1 MTLGL
6 TVLWCIN
13 KKQGLVFMYTLL
25 FVEDEYNVRKAIIN
39 TIDWDSLGFRII
51 GEAENGLEAIDIVEK
66 YKPDV
71 IITDIKMPFMDGIEF
86 AKLVREINPVTKI
99 VFLTG
104 FNDFDYAI
112 SAIKLNVIE
121 YLSKPV
127 SAEKMRDTLISIK
140 RKLDEENNYL
150 RNVEILR
157 QNYIESLPIIRTGF
171 LLSLITSYTS
181 SAQINNNIQRLSLN
195 LNGPWYLIFT
205 VRIDR
210 GSTMDIE
217 STEGI
222 EDIDVIFP
230 SLVNIAKRVS
240 DKYLLNETFEYG
252 ENIVTILSDTKEN
265 IDNYAEILMHEIQQ
279 SIYKNYGLQVII
291 GVSNMFKNLE
301 EAKKEFDNSVTAL
314 SYCSIMGTNKAIY
327 LRDIEPA
334 RGINFVFDEKKER
347 EFSSILKTGT
357 KDILFKFISGIFN
370 ELAAKEASLSDF
382 QICIIEMITTLI
394 KTAQSSI
401 SDFTEKMDV
410 NMGLL
415 LDVYKSQTI
424 DEAKYNFKKLCSKVM
439 EYIDLE
445 RQDMTA
451 VLVNKGYE
459 YMKSNY
465 SDPELSLRTV
475 SKYLH
480 ISSNYFSII
489 FKRVIGEPFK
499 NVLIRIRM
507 EKAYELLATTNMRIL
522 EVAKEVGYNDQHYF
536 SYSFKKYFNI
546 SPSEMRS
553 RQNNG
558 VMLGKL

>member
-1 MTLGL
+1 
-6 TVLWCIN
+6 
-13 KKQGLVFMYTLL
+13 MYTLL

-39 TIDWDSLGFRII
+39 TIDWNSLGFRVI

-66 YKPDV
+66 YNPDV

-127 SAEKMRDTLISIK
+127 SAEKMTDTLISIK
-140 RKLDEENNYL
+140 KKLDEENNNL
-150 RNVEILR
+150 RNIEILKK
-157 QNYIESLPIIRTGF
+157 NYIESLPIIRTGF

-181 SAQINNNIQRLSLN
+181 SEQINSNIQRLSLN

-205 VRIDR
+205 IRIDR
-210 GSTMDIE
+210 GSTIDMKGIDN
-217 STEGI
+217 I

-230 SLVNIAKRVS
+230 SMVNIAKRVS

-265 IDNYAEILMHEIQQ
+265 IENYAEILMHEIQQ
-279 SIYKNYGLQVII
+279 SINKNYGLPVLI

-327 LRDIEPA
+327 LRDVEPA

-357 KDILFKFISGIFN
+357 KEILFKFISGIFD
-370 ELAAKEASLSDF
+370 ELAAKGASLSDF

-394 KTAQSSI
+394 KTAQNSI
-401 SDFTEKMDV
+401 SNFSEKMDV
-410 NMGLL
+410 NMGLI

-424 DEAKYNFKKLCSKVM
+424 DEAKYNFKKLCCKVM
-439 EYIDLE
+439 ECIDLE

-451 VLVNKGYE
+451 VLVNKAYE

-465 SDPELSLRTV
+465 SNPDLSLRTV

-489 FKRVIGEPFK
+489 FKRIIGEPFK

-536 SYSFKKYFNI
+536 SYSFKKYYNI

-558 VMLGKL
+558 VRLGKV

>member
-1 MTLGL
+1 
-6 TVLWCIN
+6 
-13 KKQGLVFMYTLL
+13 MYTLL

-39 TIDWDSLGFRII
+39 TIDWNSLGFRVI

-66 YKPDV
+66 YNPDV

-127 SAEKMRDTLISIK
+127 SAEKMTDTLISIK
-140 RKLDEENNYL
+140 KKLDEENNNL
-150 RNVEILR
+150 RNIEILKK
-157 QNYIESLPIIRTGF
+157 NYIESLPIIRTGF

-181 SAQINNNIQRLSLN
+181 SEQINSNIQRLSLN

-205 VRIDR
+205 IRIDR
-210 GSTMDIE
+210 GSTIDMKGIDN
-217 STEGI
+217 I

-230 SLVNIAKRVS
+230 SMVNIAKRVS

-265 IDNYAEILMHEIQQ
+265 IENYAEILMHEIQQ
-279 SIYKNYGLQVII
+279 SINKNYGLPVLI

-327 LRDIEPA
+327 LRDVEPA

-357 KDILFKFISGIFN
+357 KEILFKFISGIFD
-370 ELAAKEASLSDF
+370 ELAAKGASLSDF

-394 KTAQSSI
+394 KTAQNSI
-401 SDFTEKMDV
+401 SNFSEKMDV
-410 NMGLL
+410 NMGLI

-424 DEAKYNFKKLCSKVM
+424 DEAKYNFKKLCCKVM
-439 EYIDLE
+439 ECIDLE

-451 VLVNKGYE
+451 VMVNKAYE

-465 SDPELSLRTV
+465 SNPDLSLRTV

-489 FKRVIGEPFK
+489 FKRIIGEPFK

-536 SYSFKKYFNI
+536 SYSFKKYYNI

-558 VMLGKL
+558 VRLGKV

>member
-1 MTLGL
+1 
-6 TVLWCIN
+6 
-13 KKQGLVFMYTLL
+13 MYTLL

-39 TIDWDSLGFRII
+39 TIDWSSLGFTVI

-66 YKPDV
+66 CNPDV

-104 FNDFDYAI
+104 FNEFDYAI

-140 RKLDEENNYL
+140 QKLDEESNNL
-150 RNVEILR
+150 RNIEILK

-181 SAQINNNIQRLSLN
+181 SAQIYNNIKKLSLN

-210 GSTMDIE
+210 GSTIDLKGID
-217 STEGI
+217 SI

-265 IDNYAEILMHEIQQ
+265 IENYAEILMHEIQQ
-279 SIYKNYGLQVII
+279 SINKNYGLPVII
-291 GVSNMFKNLE
+291 GVSNMFRNLE
-301 EAKKEFDNSVTAL
+301 EAKKEYDNSVTAL
-314 SYCSIMGTNKAIY
+314 SYCSLMGTNKAIY

-334 RGINFVFDEKKER
+334 KGIKFVFDEKKEM

-357 KDILFKFISGIFN
+357 KDNLFRFISDIFN
-370 ELAAKEASLSDF
+370 DLAAKGATFSDF

-394 KTAQSSI
+394 KTAQNSI
-401 SDFTEKMDV
+401 SDFTEKMDI
-410 NMGLL
+410 NMSLI
-415 LDVYKSQTI
+415 LDIYKSQTI
-424 DEAKYNFKKLCSKVM
+424 DEVQYNFKKLCCKVM
-439 EYIDLE
+439 ECIDLE

-507 EKAYELLATTNMRIL
+507 EKAYELLSATNMRIL

-553 RQNNG
+553 RRSNG
-558 VMLGKL
+558 IVLGKL

>member
-1 MTLGL
+1 
-6 TVLWCIN
+6 
-13 KKQGLVFMYTLL
+13 MYTLL

-39 TIDWDSLGFRII
+39 TIDWNSLGFTVI

-66 YKPDV
+66 CNPDV

-104 FNDFDYAI
+104 FNEFDYAI

-140 RKLDEENNYL
+140 QKLDEESNNL
-150 RNVEILR
+150 RNIEILK

-181 SAQINNNIQRLSLN
+181 SAQIYNNIKKLSLN

-210 GSTMDIE
+210 GSTIDLKGID
-217 STEGI
+217 SI

-265 IDNYAEILMHEIQQ
+265 IENYAEILMHEIQQ
-279 SIYKNYGLQVII
+279 SINKNYGLPVII
-291 GVSNMFKNLE
+291 GVSNMFRNLE
-301 EAKKEFDNSVTAL
+301 ETKKEYDNSVTAL
-314 SYCSIMGTNKAIY
+314 SYCSLMGTNKALY
-327 LRDIEPA
+327 LRDVEPA
-334 RGINFVFDEKKER
+334 KGINFVFDEKKEM

-357 KDILFKFISGIFN
+357 KDILFRFISDIFN
-370 ELAAKEASLSDF
+370 DLTAKGASFSDF

-394 KTAQSSI
+394 KTAQNSI
-401 SDFTEKMDV
+401 SDFTKNGPKHEL
-410 NMGLL
+410 NSG
-415 LDVYKSQTI
+415 
-424 DEAKYNFKKLCSKVM
+424 
-439 EYIDLE
+439 YIQKPDN
-445 RQDMTA
+445 R
-451 VLVNKGYE
+451 
-459 YMKSNY
+459 
-465 SDPELSLRTV
+465 
-475 SKYLH
+475 
-480 ISSNYFSII
+480 
-489 FKRVIGEPFK
+489 
-499 NVLIRIRM
+499 
-507 EKAYELLATTNMRIL
+507 
-522 EVAKEVGYNDQHYF
+522 
-536 SYSFKKYFNI
+536 
-546 SPSEMRS
+546 
-553 RQNNG
+553 
-558 VMLGKL
+558 

>member
-1 MTLGL
+1 
-6 TVLWCIN
+6 
-13 KKQGLVFMYTLL
+13 MYTLL

-39 TIDWDSLGFRII
+39 TIDWDNLGFRVI

-66 YKPDV
+66 CNPDV

-86 AKLVREINPVTKI
+86 AKLVREINPLTKI

-104 FNDFDYAI
+104 YNEFDYAI

-127 SAEKMRDTLISIK
+127 SAEKMRETLISIK
-140 RKLDEENNYL
+140 KKLDEENNYL
-150 RNVEILR
+150 RNVEILK

-181 SAQINNNIQRLSLN
+181 SAHINNNVQKLSLN
-195 LNGPWYLIFT
+195 LNGPYHLIFT
-205 VRIDR
+205 VRIDK
-210 GSTMDIE
+210 GSTIDIK
-217 STEGI
+217 GI
-222 EDIDVIFP
+222 DGIQDIDVIFP
-230 SLVNIAKRVS
+230 SLVNIAKRVA

-265 IDNYAEILMHEIQQ
+265 IENYADILMHEIQQ
-279 SIYKNYGLQVII
+279 SIYKNYGLPVII
-291 GVSNMFKNLE
+291 GVSNMFKSLE
-301 EAKKEFDNSVTAL
+301 EAKREFDNSVTAL
-314 SYCSIMGTNKAIY
+314 SYCSFMGTNKAIY
-327 LRDIEPA
+327 LRDVEPA
-334 RGINFVFDEKKER
+334 RGINFVFDEKKEM
-347 EFSSILKTGT
+347 EFISILKTGT
-357 KDILFKFISGIFN
+357 KDNLFRFISGIFN
-370 ELAAKEASLSDF
+370 ELADKGASLSDF
-382 QICIIEMITTLI
+382 QVCIIEMISALI
-394 KTAQSSI
+394 RTARNSI
-401 SDFTEKMDV
+401 SNFTEKMDV
-410 NMGLL
+410 NMGLI

-424 DEAKYNFKKLCSKVM
+424 DEVQYKFKELCCKVM
-439 EYIDLE
+439 ECINSE
-445 RQDMTA
+445 RQDMTE
-451 VLVNKGYE
+451 VLVKKGYE

-465 SDPELSLRTV
+465 SDPELSLSKV

-507 EKAYELLATTNMRIL
+507 EKAYELLSTTSMRIL
-522 EVAKEVGYNDQHYF
+522 EVAREVGYNDQHYF

-553 RQNNG
+553 RQRMISG
-558 VMLGKL
+558 